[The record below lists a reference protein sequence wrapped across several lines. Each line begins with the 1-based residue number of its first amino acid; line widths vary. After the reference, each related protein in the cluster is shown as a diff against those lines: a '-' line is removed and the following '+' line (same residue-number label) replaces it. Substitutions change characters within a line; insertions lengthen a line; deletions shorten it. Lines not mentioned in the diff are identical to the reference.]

1 MKNPILL
8 LCLLLFAAAPFAAA
22 KPADTP
28 PAVAAASND
37 EAQDN
42 EAQDD
47 EEEVPLV
54 MKRITLKQLSNR
66 EAISLRGIESSDTVT
81 LGGQSDELVTRAVL
95 RLRYTYSPALIP
107 GESHLKILVNDEV
120 VHVLPVTRD
129 NVGRNMVQE
138 LDISPRL
145 FTNLTNIK
153 FQFIGHYTHDCEDPF
168 HSSLWME
175 IGGSSQLEL
184 TVRPLKLKNDLALL
198 PEPFFNERDFNN
210 KLVVPFVFSSAPDK
224 ATLNAAGI
232 VSSWL
237 GKLAAWRGARFP
249 AKLDELPPGHAVV
262 FVTEKNRPAFLKDYP
277 EITGPALE
285 MMTNPADK
293 RSKLLLIL
301 GRNGEDQKIAAQ
313 ALVLGNAALAG
324 SRTVIR
330 NVKQEPPRKPY
341 DAPRWVRM
349 DRPMKFGELVASPQD
364 LQVAGYVPQPIRIGL
379 RVPPDLFT
387 WRSRGVPIDL
397 KYRYTPPLRLS
408 ESRLRMSVNDELV
421 KSFILLPTGEVS
433 KDRIRLPLIDELVFG
448 EAQELLLPPF
458 KLNTRNELQF
468 QFTTA
473 AQKEGLCR
481 DYINENV
488 RDMIDADSKIDFS
501 GFPHYAEMPNLN
513 YFATAGFP
521 FTKYADLSQ
530 TVVVL
535 PERPSA
541 YDIETMLTLLGRM
554 GESTG
559 YPATQFGIAHAS
571 EAGRLKDAD
580 LLVIGVSL
588 KQGLLPQWA
597 DKLPVTLRD
606 GALRNSQPK
615 RSSTFLFDWLNF
627 ETHPD
632 PDVLTQQQI
641 DQNGALAALLGFE
654 SPLSAKR
661 SVVAVVSTRPQDL
674 TQSLDALE
682 RSGGNIHGSAVFIHP
697 NKVEG
702 FLVGDTYFIGELPF
716 WTSIWYPFANH
727 PVLLAI
733 MAALAV
739 LVFAFALWRTLR
751 LLAAKRMREREE
763 D

>member
-1 MKNPILL
+1 MKKLISILL
-8 LCLLLFAAAPFAAA
+8 FCLLSVTAPFAEARQTG
-22 KPADTP
+22 TP
-28 PAVAAASND
+28 PASAASDAAPD
-37 EAQDN
+37 EA
-42 EAQDD
+42 A
-47 EEEVPLV
+47 PLV
-54 MKRITLKQLSNR
+54 VKRFTLKQVSNR
-66 EAISLRGIESSDTVT
+66 ETLSLRGIDGSDTIT
-81 LGGQSDELVTRAVL
+81 LGGQSDELITRAVL
-95 RLRYTYSPALIP
+95 RLRYTWSPALIP
-107 GESHLKILVNDEV
+107 GESHLKIMVNDEV
-120 VHVLPVTRD
+120 IHVLPVTKE
-129 NVGRNMVQE
+129 NVGRNIVQDLE
-138 LDISPRL
+138 IDPRL
-145 FTNLTNIK
+145 FSNLTRIK

-175 IGGSSQLEL
+175 ISGSSQFEL
-184 TVRPLKLKNDLALL
+184 TVRPLTLRNDLALL
-198 PEPFFNERDFNN
+198 PEPFFNARDFSN
-210 KLVVPFVFSSAPDK
+210 KLTVPFVFSAAPGKD
-224 ATLNAAGI
+224 TLNAAGI
-232 VSSWL
+232 VSSWF

-249 AKLDELPPGHAVV
+249 AKLDALPPGHAVV
-262 FVTEKNRPAFLKDYP
+262 FATNEDRPGFLKDYP
-277 EITGPALE
+277 KITGPALE
-285 MMTNPADK
+285 MMTSPADK

-301 GRNGEDQKIAAQ
+301 GRNGADQKIAAQ

-324 SRTVIR
+324 SRTSIQG
-330 NVKQEPPRKPY
+330 VKQEAPRKPY
-341 DAPRWVRM
+341 DAPKWVRM
-349 DRPMKFGELVASPQD
+349 DRPMKFGELVASAQD
-364 LQVAGYVPQPIRIGL
+364 LQVAGYAPQPIRIPL

-408 ESRLRMSVNDELV
+408 ESRLRMSVNGELV
-421 KSFILLPTGEVS
+421 KSFTLLPSGEVE
-433 KDRIRLPLIDELVFG
+433 KDRIRLPLIDEMVFG
-448 EAQELLLPPF
+448 ESQELLLPPF

-535 PERPSA
+535 PERPTT

-571 EAGRLKDAD
+571 EGDRLKDAD
-580 LLVIGVSL
+580 LLVIGASL

-606 GALRNSQPK
+606 GMLRNSQPK
-615 RSSTFLFDWLNF
+615 RSVSFLFDWLNF
-627 ETHPD
+627 ETRPD
-632 PDVLTQQQI
+632 PSVLSQQQL
-641 DQNGALAALLGFE
+641 DQNGSLAALLGFE
-654 SPLSAKR
+654 SPLSSKR
-661 SVVAVVSTRPQDL
+661 SVVAVVSTRPESL

-682 RSGGNIHGSAVFIHP
+682 SSNSDIHGSAVFVHP

-702 FLVGDTYFIGELPF
+702 FLVGQTYTIGELPF
-716 WTSIWYPFANH
+716 LTSIWYPFANH

-733 MAALAV
+733 LAALAV

-751 LLAAKRMREREE
+751 VLAAKRLRDE

>member
-1 MKNPILL
+1 MKNLSSLL
-8 LCLLLFAAAPFAAA
+8 LCFLMIAAAPLATA
-22 KPADTP
+22 KPAAVP
-28 PAVAAASND
+28 PAAASKGKSTDDLALND
-37 EAQDN
+37 EMPQ
-42 EAQDD
+42 
-47 EEEVPLV
+47 V

-66 EAISLRGIESSDTVT
+66 DALNLRGIESSDTLT
-81 LGGQSDELVTRAVL
+81 LGGQSDELVTRATL
-95 RLRYTYSPALIP
+95 HLRYTYSPALIP

-120 VHVLPVTRD
+120 VYVLPVTRD
-129 NVGRNMVQE
+129 NTGRNMTQDV
-138 LDISPRL
+138 DISPHL
-145 FTNLTNIK
+145 FSNLTNIK

-175 IGGSSQLEL
+175 IGGSSQLDL
-184 TVRPLKLKNDLALL
+184 TVRPLRLKDDLALL
-198 PEPFFNERDFNN
+198 PEPFFNKRDYSN
-210 KLVVPFVFSSAPDK
+210 KLIVPFVFSSAPGK

-232 VSSWL
+232 VSSWF

-249 AKLDELPPGHAVV
+249 ANLDELHSGHAVV
-262 FVTEKNRPAFLKDYP
+262 FATNDDRPSFLKEHP
-277 EITGPALE
+277 QITGPALE
-285 MMTNPADK
+285 MMTNPADEH
-293 RSKLLLIL
+293 SKLLLIL

-324 SRTVIR
+324 NRTLIKD
-330 NVKQEPPRKPY
+330 VKQAPLRKPY
-341 DAPRWVRM
+341 DAPLWVRM
-349 DRPMKFGELVASPQD
+349 DRPMKFGELVNSAQE
-364 LQVAGYVPQPIRIGL
+364 LQVEGYAPQPIRIGL

-408 ESRLRMSVNDELV
+408 ESRLRMSVNNELV
-421 KSFILLPTGEVS
+421 KSFILMPTGEIE
-433 KDRIRLPLIDELVFG
+433 KDRIRLPLIDEMMFG

-458 KLNTRNELQF
+458 KLGTRNELQF

-488 RDMIDADSKIDFS
+488 RDMIDADSKVDFS
-501 GFPHYAEMPNLN
+501 GFPHYAEMPNLSH
-513 YFATAGFP
+513 FATAGFP

-535 PERPSA
+535 PEHPTV

-559 YPATQFGIAHAS
+559 YPATQFGIANAN
-571 EAGRLKDAD
+571 EADRLKNAD
-580 LLVIGVSL
+580 LLLIGASL
-588 KQGLLPQWA
+588 KQGLLTQWA

-606 GALRNSQPK
+606 GNLRNSQPR
-615 RSSTFLFDWLNF
+615 RSSSFLFDWLNF
-627 ETHPD
+627 ETTPD
-632 PDVLTQQQI
+632 PSVMTQQQI
-641 DQNGALAALLGFE
+641 DQNGAMAVMLGFE

-661 SVVAVVSTRPQDL
+661 SVVAIVSTRPGDL
-674 TQSLDALE
+674 TESLEALE
-682 RSGGNIHGSAVFIHP
+682 RASNDIHGSAVFIHP

-702 FLVGDTYFIGELPF
+702 FLVGDTYTIGELPF
-716 WTSIWYPFANH
+716 WTSIWYPFANR

-751 LLAAKRMREREE
+751 LLAAKRMRDE

>member
-1 MKNPILL
+1 MKNLFSLL
-8 LCLLLFAAAPFAAA
+8 LCLLLLAAAPFATA
-22 KPADTP
+22 KPAEKPT
-28 PAVAAASND
+28 AAANA
-37 EAQDN
+37 EAQDGESRN
-42 EAQDD
+42 D
-47 EEEVPLV
+47 EMPLV
-54 MKRITLKQLSNR
+54 TKRITLKQLSNR
-66 EAISLRGIESSDTVT
+66 EALNLRGIEGSDTIT
-81 LGGQSDELVTRAVL
+81 LGGQSDELITRAVL

-120 VHVLPVTRD
+120 VYVLPVTKD
-129 NVGRNMVQE
+129 NVGRNMEQDLE
-138 LDISPRL
+138 ISPRL
-145 FTNLTNIK
+145 FSNLTNIK

-184 TVRPLKLKNDLALL
+184 TVRPLKLKDDLALL
-198 PEPFFNERDFNN
+198 PEPFFNKRDFSN
-210 KLVVPFVFSSAPDK
+210 KLTVPFVFSSAPGK

-232 VSSWL
+232 VSSWF

-249 AKLDELPPGHAVV
+249 TKLDELPSGHAVV
-262 FVTEKNRPAFLKDYP
+262 FATNEDRPSFLKDYP
-277 EITGPALE
+277 QINGPALE
-285 MMTNPADK
+285 MMTNPADEH
-293 RSKLLLIL
+293 SKLLLIL
-301 GRNGEDQKIAAQ
+301 GRNGDDQRIAAQ

-324 SRTVIR
+324 SRTLIK

-341 DAPRWVRM
+341 DAPLWVRM
-349 DRPMKFGELVASPQD
+349 DRPMKFGELVNSAQE

-408 ESRLRMSVNDELV
+408 ESRLRMSVNNELV
-421 KSFILLPTGEVS
+421 KSFILLPTGEVE
-433 KDRIRLPLIDELVFG
+433 KDRIRLPLIDEMMFG

-458 KLNTRNELQF
+458 KLGTRNELQF
-468 QFTTA
+468 QFSTA

-481 DYINENV
+481 DYITENV
-488 RDMIDADSKIDFS
+488 RDMIDADSKVDFS
-501 GFPHYAEMPNLN
+501 GFPHYAEMPNLSH
-513 YFATAGFP
+513 FATAGFP

-535 PERPSA
+535 PERPTV

-571 EAGRLKDAD
+571 EAERLKNAD
-580 LLVIGVSL
+580 LLVIGASL

-606 GALRNSQPK
+606 GALRNSQPR
-615 RSSTFLFDWLNF
+615 RSSSFLFDWLNF
-627 ETHPD
+627 ETTPD
-632 PDVLTQQQI
+632 PSVMTQQQI
-641 DQNGALAALLGFE
+641 DQNGALAAMLGFE
-654 SPLSAKR
+654 SPLSSKR
-661 SVVAVVSTRPQDL
+661 SVVAVVSSRPEDL
-674 TQSLDALE
+674 TQSLEALE
-682 RSGGNIHGSAVFIHP
+682 RSNSDIHGSAVFIHP

-702 FLVGDTYFIGELPF
+702 FLVGDTYTIGELPF

-733 MAALAV
+733 LAALAV

-751 LLAAKRMREREE
+751 LLAAKRMREE